1 MSELLSILIP
11 IHEKHH
17 KKFQLLHDELNSQIG
32 YGKHDIVEV
41 YPYLNNGEKSI
52 GHYRN
57 ELLSWAK
64 GEYLC
69 FIDSD
74 DRIAKDYIKTILKA
88 LESKPDC
95 LSLRGEITIDGGSP
109 ELFEHSIKYTE
120 WKTTTNPIKY
130 ERSVNHLNVVKS
142 EIAKGIK
149 YEEISFGEDH
159 RWSTKLLNSGLLKK
173 EVYIDKVLYYYD
185 YISNK

>member
-1 MSELLSILIP
+1 MSEFLSILIP

-41 YPYLNNGEKSI
+41 YPYLNNGEQSI

-74 DRIAKDYIKTILKA
+74 DRIAKDYITTILKA

-109 ELFEHSIKYTE
+109 ELFEHSIKYSE
-120 WKTTTNPIKY
+120 WKRTDNKIKY
-130 ERSVNHLNVVKS
+130 ERNTNHLNVVKS
-142 EIAKGIK
+142 EVAKAVK
-149 YEEISFGEDH
+149 FPDKDFGEDSEYSQ
-159 RWSTKLLNSGLLKK
+159 RLLNSGLLKK
-173 EVYIDKVLYYYD
+173 EVYIDKILYYYD